1 MTTNKTPIQE
11 LKKDLEGLLAKTGSK
26 LNFSEAMVATL
37 LEFVI
42 PELLQKEKAFAFD
55 CYREGYRNAIYYNDI
70 YEGDPDF
77 ERFYSQYAEKHIS

>member
-11 LKKDLEGLLAKTGSK
+11 LIEIVNRQKTGR
-26 LNFSEAMVATL
+26 SEILFEVLDSIQELMDSF
-37 LEFVI
+37 LE
-42 PELLQKEKAFAFD
+42 KEKAFAFD

-77 ERFYSQYAEKHIS
+77 EKFYSQYAEKHIS